1 VRRILLVVALFV
13 AVPSNAGARPSADHG
28 QLAAH
33 AAARHDLTRYYQLK
47 RCPGTIHAGL
57 TKAERRRVSHYGRYK
72 RISCAR
78 ARAIVRLID
87 HTNGPYPAGYF
98 WETPHGPASTWPTV
112 FGHVLRAAYLAPDGF
127 DGSKTNPGVA
137 VVTFG

>member
-13 AVPSNAGARPSADHG
+13 AAPSNAGGTPRANRS

-33 AAARHDLTRYYQLK
+33 AAARLDLTRQYQLK
-47 RCPGTIHAGL
+47 RCPGTIHAGF
-57 TKAERRRVSHYGRYK
+57 TNAEPRRVSHYGRYK

-87 HTNGPYPAGYF
+87 HLNGPYPAGYS
-98 WETPHGPASTWPTV
+98 WEAPSGDPSTWSTV
-112 FGHVLRAAYLAPDGF
+112 FGHVLRAVYFAPDGF
-127 DGSKTNPGVA
+127 HGSKRNPGVA
-137 VVTFG
+137 VITFG

>member
-1 VRRILLVVALFV
+1 MRRILLVAALLA
-13 AVPSNAGARPSADHG
+13 AVPSSA
-28 QLAAH
+28 AAYRGEFAVH
-33 AAARHDLTRYYQLK
+33 AATSRDDLTRQYQLT
-47 RCPGTIHAGL
+47 RCAGTIHAGF
-57 TKAERRRVSHYGRYK
+57 TNAERRRVSHYGRYK

-78 ARAIVRLID
+78 ARAIVHLID

-98 WETPHGPASTWPTV
+98 WETPHGDPSTWPTV

-127 DGSKTNPGVA
+127 HGSKRNPGVA